1 MNKWNRPHTRL
12 YHINIGNIPLLIG
25 AIAMPALE
33 SYLYSLIISLL
44 LIAVLMDALY
54 TIVLKIGIRR
64 SVIILTKLFGKIVCY
79 IENII

>member
-1 MNKWNRPHTRL
+1 M

-33 SYLYSLIISLL
+33 TYLYLLTISLL
-44 LIAVLMDALY
+44 LIGALMDALY
-54 TIVLKIGIRR
+54 TIVLNIAMGCF
-64 SVIILTKLFGKIVCY
+64 VIILAKLFGKIIHY